1 MRILFLKIRGKS
13 MGEVPKGVLGHPK
26 MLQVLA
32 LLPVRKRGA
41 HDEPQTT
48 HVLLPK
54 SLTPWCCP
62 ELSRSSQEADDP
74 LKRGKDY
81 ERGGKKQPHERPP
94 TPTQAALLARIEP
107 KAARVIQPH
116 DRGHTKEGRSTALCP
131 PCFQLQTTIVFNRC
145 DRLVTPTFTL
155 R

>member
-26 MLQVLA
+26 MLQILA

-54 SLTPWCCP
+54 SWTPWCCP
-62 ELSRSSQEADDP
+62 EPSRSSQEADDP
-74 LKRGKDY
+74 LKREKDY
-81 ERGGKKQPHERPP
+81 ERGGKKQPRERPP

-107 KAARVIQPH
+107 KAARAIQPRG
-116 DRGHTKEGRSTALCP
+116 RGHTRLKQRKKVDPEHYVRHVFPATNDY
-131 PCFQLQTTIVFNRC
+131 CF
-145 DRLVTPTFTL
+145 
-155 R
+155 